1 MCSVLTWNRVTM
13 RSGCR
18 TSEVPLYRDLENH
31 VMHLMQGMHSWTD
44 TVGSGQV
51 NHVYLPGAMGGR
63 CRTSDLPLCR
73 DMEHDVMQGSMGER
87 EHPPKKH
94 TLIALAI
101 FAQLTH
107 VPNRLTALL
116 CCL

>member
-51 NHVYLPGAMGGR
+51 NHVQCTYLEQWAA
-63 CRTSDLPLCR
+63 D
-73 DMEHDVMQGSMGER
+73 
-87 EHPPKKH
+87 
-94 TLIALAI
+94 A
-101 FAQLTH
+101 
-107 VPNRLTALL
+107 VPQICPFVGIWNTM
-116 CCL
+116 

>member
-1 MCSVLTWNRVTM
+1 MDRYCGFRA
-13 RSGCR
+13 GEPCA
-18 TSEVPLYRDLENH
+18 
-31 VMHLMQGMHSWTD
+31 
-44 TVGSGQV
+44 
-51 NHVYLPGAMGGR
+51 VYLPGAMGGR

-94 TLIALAI
+94 TLITLAI

-107 VPNRLTALL
+107 VPNRLTAPTVLFAM
-116 CCL
+116 